1 MDRAEGGV
9 LVRSPHGKL
18 VHVRLAD
25 DDGVGGPQPRHHLG
39 VVRGAKAG
47 EHLRGTGCR
56 LVERAQRV
64 LDGHGK
70 PGQRAERLALLPL
83 LVDRGGGADGPF
95 PVDRQK
101 SIDLAVEPFDPLK
114 EGLGGPQGRQIA
126 VADGGDEVDG

>member
-1 MDRAEGGV
+1 M
-9 LVRSPHGKL
+9 
-18 VHVRLAD
+18 
-25 DDGVGGPQPRHHLG
+25 
-39 VVRGAKAG
+39 
-47 EHLRGTGCR
+47 
-56 LVERAQRV
+56 VERAQRV